1 MKKEGEEEEV
11 DSRRRQWRPLDPA
24 SDDPRRCLDRD
35 RSEIIHR
42 GTAEDAFLRSVPGRQ
57 QLSKFNVAGFA
68 VAVNNGS
75 AEPRYYVDH
84 LHRQHAQLQQ
94 QAQSQRQQ
102 QQSPRY
108 PVQMLSG
115 HVPTLAAKETILE
128 PPLRRDDLVYVHCAT
143 TEDEEVAE
151 DEEEESRGLTRS
163 RSWLCCP
170 SDRRPDKT
178 VPIQVEVNNDVQ
190 NAVSFIRPTLGD
202 IGEGEGARPEKR
214 EKHVSRNR
222 SVL

>member
-1 MKKEGEEEEV
+1 M
-11 DSRRRQWRPLDPA
+11 
-24 SDDPRRCLDRD
+24 
-35 RSEIIHR
+35 
-42 GTAEDAFLRSVPGRQ
+42 
-57 QLSKFNVAGFA
+57 AGFA

-84 LHRQHAQLQQ
+84 LHRQHVQLQQ
-94 QAQSQRQQ
+94 QQQPQSQRQQ
-102 QQSPRY
+102 QQLPRY

-115 HVPTLAAKETILE
+115 HVPTLAAKEAVLE

-151 DEEEESRGLTRS
+151 DEEEESMGLTRS

-178 VPIQVEVNNDVQ
+178 VPIQVEANKDMQ
-190 NAVSFIRPTLGD
+190 NAVSFPGSALRRCRRRRGRKAS
-202 IGEGEGARPEKR
+202 GKG
-214 EKHVSRNR
+214 RN
-222 SVL
+222 SYLEINLCALQLS